1 LSVHCYYLLDITNN
15 ELVKMLF
22 KPLTLLCLVS
32 NVVNVHSEGTSLLR
46 GYLTTHTNVTGQA
59 NIALDI
65 RDIHR
70 SLTNGNFESAK
81 DIYMNGKYSKDRYLA
96 RFSLDAYVDLI
107 HDPTFLFHVYG
118 LSNGNVA
125 EVSANYAYAHRYVQE
140 AFADDTSGT
149 LAAEAIV
156 ALHMWMWTAHKVW
169 DGFKDCKEG
178 AIKADEHA
186 FDEAIA
192 YWIGTDQAHKLGT
205 GHGLYELATSA
216 EYDFGLRDKDSRDL
230 AKANEKITDLYAAAK
245 MYMSYQSTDET
256 TGACMSPQAL
266 QGLYTISHK
275 MISAMRIPL
284 MQKLIHAIQ
293 NNHKVRIKLYALA
306 IVPQIAACKPS
317 VHLYLQNK
325 LIEVGSYNPSK
336 DKMLVLQLLQ
346 QSFDCLGFTCEDI
359 GAYQTSIIPQ
369 CADPSGLLPLVMYTP
384 DTHVRKYAKIDL
396 DILQIKILA
405 ELRATDIAY
414 DIYSLGKNALVDTY
428 TEKYLSLQHM
438 ATSSNRN
445 KVPRF
450 YQYKSFYNDTN
461 YADVMTRMAFK
472 GQGRYEKL
480 FNSKMR
486 TVSIIDTI
494 VQQATYMYAM
504 ECFWWALEACDSKK
518 KQVSKYDEGVALLIG
533 SIEGPSIGFADVGD
547 GQMLYNLAN
556 RNCAQF
562 GVCQETFG
570 VAELSLALMKEL
582 NAGKEALKN
591 FNCSKVEK
599 HVINIADMVLVPLFQ
614 SVIKYALIGEAYPS
628 NELDPT
634 LAKGEVAALSILPI
648 IDFFNESDAIT
659 VALNMVIE
667 KDIEPVKD
675 GAYAVSDAL
684 KTTFKKMNYN
694 CSYMGN
700 TEHVDLCKFAEVH
713 DQVQIQTAAKGTNG
727 GVGKSFTWALCALL
741 VGSFVLI

>member
-1 LSVHCYYLLDITNN
+1 MFLSSISAP
-15 ELVKMLF
+15 LVLICC
-22 KPLTLLCLVS
+22 LTI
-32 NVVNVHSEGTSLLR
+32 NVLNVYCATDGTSLLS
-46 GYLTTHTNVTGQA
+46 GYLTTHTDVSGQA
-59 NIALDI
+59 NITLDI

-70 SLTNGNFESAK
+70 SLVNGNLEDAK
-81 DIYMNGKYSKDRYLA
+81 NIYMNGKHSDGRNLA
-96 RFSLDAYVDLI
+96 RYSLDAYVELI
-107 HDPTFLFHVYG
+107 DDPTFLFQVYG

-125 EVSANYAYAHRYVQE
+125 EVTANYAYAHRYVQQ
-140 AFADDTSGT
+140 ALAGDNVGT
-149 LAAEAIV
+149 LASEAIV
-156 ALHMWMWTAHKVW
+156 ALNLWMWVAHKVW

-178 AIKADEHA
+178 AIKADVHA

-192 YWIGTDQAHKLGT
+192 YWIGADQRHMKGT
-205 GHGLYELATSA
+205 GHGLYELATQA
-216 EYDFGLRDKDSRDL
+216 EYDFGLREKDSRDL
-230 AKANEKITDLYAAAK
+230 AKANVMITDLYTAAK
-245 MYMSYQSTDET
+245 MYMSYQNTDEN
-256 TGACMSPQAL
+256 TGSCMSPDAL

-284 MQKLIHAIQ
+284 MQKLIHSIQ
-293 NNHKVRIKLYALA
+293 NNHKIRTKLYALA

-325 LIEVGSYNPSK
+325 LVEGNYNPTK
-336 DKMLVLQLLQ
+336 DRMLVIQLLQ

-359 GAYQTSIIPQ
+359 GAYQSSIIPQ

-396 DILQIKILA
+396 DVLQIKILT
-405 ELRATDIAY
+405 ELRAMDLAY
-414 DIYSLGKNALVDTY
+414 DIYHLGKNALVDDY
-428 TEKYLSLQHM
+428 TESYLSLHHI

-461 YADVMTRMAFK
+461 YADVMISMALK
-472 GQGRYEKL
+472 GNGRYEKL

-486 TVSIIDTI
+486 TESIIDTI
-494 VQQATYMYAM
+494 VQQAVYMYAM
-504 ECFWWALEACDSKK
+504 ECFWWALEACNDKK

-547 GQMLYNLAN
+547 GQLLYNIAN

-570 VAELSLALMKEL
+570 VADLSLALMTEL
-582 NAGKEALKN
+582 NAGKQAIKN
-591 FNCSKVEK
+591 FNCSKLED
-599 HVINIADMVLVPLFQ
+599 HVINIADLVLLPLFQ
-614 SVIKYALIGEAYPS
+614 SVIKYALIGEAYPA
-628 NELDPT
+628 NELDPV

-648 IDFFNESDAIT
+648 IDFFNESDAIA

-675 GAYAVSDAL
+675 GAYAVSEAL
-684 KTTFKKMNYN
+684 KGTFHKMNYN
-694 CSYMGN
+694 CSFMGN
-700 TEHVDLCKFAEVH
+700 TEHVDVCKFEAAH
-713 DQVQIQTAAKGTNG
+713 DTVEIAAQS
-727 GVGKSFTWALCALL
+727 KSGASVTSKFTWFAFSTML
-741 VGSFVLI
+741 VGSFFLM